1 MYSNP
6 YNGSDKVYSEA
17 MTEYNG
23 KNGRTRVQLMLRSNN
38 GGYFYPID
46 FSNKSRA
53 SNYSSL
59 LSSG

>member
-6 YNGSDKVYSEA
+6 YSGSDKVYSES

-23 KNGRTRVQLMLRSNN
+23 KNGKTRVQLMLRSNN
-38 GGYFYPID
+38 GNYFYPIA

-59 LSSG
+59 LSYG